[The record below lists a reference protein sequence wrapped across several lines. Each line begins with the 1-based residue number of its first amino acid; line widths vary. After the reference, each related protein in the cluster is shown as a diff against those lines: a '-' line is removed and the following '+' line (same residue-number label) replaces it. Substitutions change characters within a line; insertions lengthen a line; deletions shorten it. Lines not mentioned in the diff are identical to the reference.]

1 MKRLTARQKEI
12 LDFIA
17 RSIEDNGYP
26 PTVREVADRFK
37 ISVKGS
43 YDHIKALEK
52 KGQIECGPGRSR
64 AIRILGPDG
73 ARAEVKQ
80 VPLLGTVAA
89 GRPLFAEENFEGAV
103 AVPSSMLG
111 AAKGRFF
118 ALRVRGDSMSG
129 AGILSGDVAIIRH
142 QATADSG
149 EIVVAMVGEAVTLKR
164 LFVEKNRV
172 QLRAENELFP
182 PIYTQDARIL
192 GRLACIVRQYV

>member
-12 LDFIA
+12 LDFIS

-26 PTVREVADRFK
+26 PTVREVAERFG

-64 AIRILGPDG
+64 AIRILGPEG
-73 ARAEVKQ
+73 TRPEVKQ

-103 AVPSSMLG
+103 PVPAAMLG

-149 EIVVAMVGEAVTLKR
+149 EIVVAMVDEAVTLKR

-172 QLRAENELFP
+172 QLRAENEMYP

-192 GRLACIVRQYV
+192 GRLACIVRQYT

>member
-12 LDFIA
+12 LDFIS
-17 RSIEDNGYP
+17 RTVGEKGYP
-26 PTVREVADRFK
+26 PTVREVADSFG

-64 AIRILGPDG
+64 AIRVLGQDG
-73 ARAEVKQ
+73 ARAEVRQ
-80 VPLLGTVAA
+80 VPMLGAVAA

-103 AVPSSMLG
+103 PVPASMLG
-111 AAKGRFF
+111 TEGRFF
-118 ALRVRGDSMSG
+118 ALRVKGDSMRG

-142 QATADSG
+142 QVTAESG

-164 LFVEKNRV
+164 LFMEKNRV
-172 QLRAENELFP
+172 QLRAENESFP

-192 GRLACIVRQYV
+192 GRLACIVRQYA